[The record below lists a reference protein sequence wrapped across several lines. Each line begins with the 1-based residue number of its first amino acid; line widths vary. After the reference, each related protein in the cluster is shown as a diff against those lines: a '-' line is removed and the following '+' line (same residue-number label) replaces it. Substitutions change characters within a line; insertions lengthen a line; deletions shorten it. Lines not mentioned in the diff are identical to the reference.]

1 MCEKLYPVNTKLDT
15 FLNPLDLNT
24 RSARLL
30 VIVSSDSHESYTLN
44 LIVKRHS
51 FDPCQSVSHLA

>member
-44 LIVKRHS
+44 WASVLLLKDTHLIPASQR
-51 FDPCQSVSHLA
+51 